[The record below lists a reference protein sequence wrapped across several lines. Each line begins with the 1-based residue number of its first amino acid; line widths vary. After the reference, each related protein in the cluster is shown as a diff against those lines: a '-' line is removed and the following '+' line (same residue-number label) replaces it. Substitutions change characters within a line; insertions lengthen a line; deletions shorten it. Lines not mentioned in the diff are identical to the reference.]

1 MYTSCLIGISI
12 QISTSLCR
20 FYKQFLTALFGI
32 FFKPDS
38 QQKYLQVEQ
47 RQLSQGFIFHNL
59 SVQRSF
65 LQYKSKCL
73 EKVNVKYVIKRLWH
87 EIFHIDPGINPRHIS
102 ALQLRCRAC
111 YGSLGLIPGP
121 IWKISCNNLL
131 LSKFLSENMATLQYF
146 IKLENT
152 KDCSFAANVFNI
164 T

>member
-73 EKVNVKYVIKRLWH
+73 EKVNVKYVIKRL
-87 EIFHIDPGINPRHIS
+87 
-102 ALQLRCRAC
+102 
-111 YGSLGLIPGP
+111 
-121 IWKISCNNLL
+121 
-131 LSKFLSENMATLQYF
+131 
-146 IKLENT
+146 
-152 KDCSFAANVFNI
+152 
-164 T
+164 